1 MSMKAIDLRRGM
13 GVYYRDQVWVVHSS
27 THVPKGKGR
36 SYQQIE
42 LKSVTDGTIIRE
54 RFRTEEQL
62 DQAIFERKT
71 MEYLYSEGD
80 RHIVM
85 DLETYEQLPLDDELI
100 GDQRVY
106 LAPNIPIEVSFV
118 EGRVVGAE
126 LPNTVELT
134 IVDVPPAVKGAT
146 VTSQLKDATCAGG
159 ARVRVPGFV
168 ENGTVIKVDTRT
180 GEYLGRA

>member
-1 MSMKAIDLRRGM
+1 MSLKAIDLRKGM

-27 THVPKGKGR
+27 KHVPKGKGR

-54 RFRTEEQL
+54 RFRTESQL
-62 DQAIFERKT
+62 DQAIFDRKT
-71 MEYLYSEGD
+71 MEYLYSDGD
-80 RHIVM
+80 RHVVM
-85 DLETYEQLPLDDELI
+85 DMETYEQIELPDELI

-106 LAPNIPIEVSFV
+106 LTPNIPIEVSFV
-118 EGRVVGAE
+118 EGRVVSAE

-134 IVDVPPAVKGAT
+134 VVDVPPAVKGAT
-146 VTSQLKDATCAGG
+146 VTNQLKDATCEGG
-159 ARVRVPGFV
+159 ARVRVPSFV
-168 ENGTVIKVDTRT
+168 ENGTVIKVDTRS